1 MATEDLWQGG
11 AHVRVVGLVNA
22 AQHNGKL
29 GTLDKKTG
37 DRWGVLL
44 DERAFGDPRLAVKES
59 NLELV
64 EQRCFRTTAAVADFD
79 EKKGWASFRIRGYVG
94 IEPGQAAED
103 QRSTVRFTHLDGMEM
118 FTVKAFKRMP
128 EVRLNWEDPARAITC
143 LEPVGIIATARDGSG
158 VITMKDINA
167 ARSQQV

>member
-1 MATEDLWQGG
+1 MATEDPWQGG

-44 DERAFGDPRLAVKES
+44 DERAFGAPRLAVKES

-64 EQRCFRTTAAVADFD
+64 EPRCFRTTAAVAD
-79 EKKGWASFRIRGYVG
+79 RHRRVR
-94 IEPGQAAED
+94 PRL
-103 QRSTVRFTHLDGMEM
+103 QRSGDTADHE
-118 FTVKAFKRMP
+118 
-128 EVRLNWEDPARAITC
+128 
-143 LEPVGIIATARDGSG
+143 IAASHREQIQDRH
-158 VITMKDINA
+158 IE
-167 ARSQQV
+167 RSAYKLRPSHNYFNGLV